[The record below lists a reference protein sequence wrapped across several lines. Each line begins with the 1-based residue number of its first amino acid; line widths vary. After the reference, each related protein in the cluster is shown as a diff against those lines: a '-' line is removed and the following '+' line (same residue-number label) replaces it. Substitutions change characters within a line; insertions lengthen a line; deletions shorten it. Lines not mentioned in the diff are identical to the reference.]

1 MLSNLTARTI
11 HLLEEEPTPLDK
23 IIEIGLNRIA
33 AQRKYY
39 VANRE
44 RIARNLRTWRANQK
58 KGNK

>member
-39 VANRE
+39 LANHE
-44 RIARNLRTWRANQK
+44 RIKRNLKAWRADQK
-58 KGNK
+58 RKS